1 MLLKSWNLL
10 QNLYDS
16 KSPEKQKKKGI
27 LYVTLILDVWKEANS
42 KIQSKPFSPQKWL
55 TSNFS

>member
-1 MLLKSWNLL
+1 MTLKVLKN
-10 QNLYDS
+10 
-16 KSPEKQKKKGI
+16 KKKKKGI

>member
-1 MLLKSWNLL
+1 MTLKVLKN
-10 QNLYDS
+10 
-16 KSPEKQKKKGI
+16 EKKKGI
-27 LYVTLILDVWKEANS
+27 LYVTLILDVWKQASS